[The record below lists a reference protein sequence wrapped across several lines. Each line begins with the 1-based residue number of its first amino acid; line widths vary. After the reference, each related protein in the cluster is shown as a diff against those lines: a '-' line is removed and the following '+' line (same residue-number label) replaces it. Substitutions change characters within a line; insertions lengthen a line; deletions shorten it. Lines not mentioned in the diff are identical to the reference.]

1 MARQGTGG
9 RWRLRSA
16 LMASV
21 GLLASQAR
29 ADEARAT
36 CTATLSGRRV
46 VVRPEARA
54 FVSPEL
60 DRLVRLGMA
69 GKLEVQLTLLRKRA
83 LWFDARMDSTQV
95 TQVLAFTRTG
105 YLLDGRPLSEGVA
118 TLELERVAWMLD
130 APPEPGE
137 RFIVQVEVRL
147 RVVTAASLGRVAAWL
162 TQGASAGTEPEG
174 RSALTGTLLRSVAED
189 LARGASASCEVLRSP

>member
-1 MARQGTGG
+1 MARYGTRG
-9 RWRLRSA
+9 RWRLLA
-16 LMASV
+16 TLTASV
-21 GLLASQAR
+21 GLLPSVAR

-69 GKLEVQLTLLRKRA
+69 GKLEVELTLLRRRA
-83 LWFDARMDSTQV
+83 LWFDARMDGAQV
-95 TQVLAFTRTG
+95 TQVLAFTRAG
-105 YLLDGRPLSEGVA
+105 YLLDGRPLADGVA
-118 TLELERVAWMLD
+118 TLELERVAWTLD
-130 APPEPGE
+130 DRPEPGE
-137 RFIVQVEVRL
+137 RFVVQVEVRL
-147 RVVTAASLGRVAAWL
+147 QVVTAASLGRVATWL
-162 TQGASAGTEPEG
+162 TQGASPGTEPED

-189 LARGASASCEVLRSP
+189 LARGASASCDVLNPL

>member
-1 MARQGTGG
+1 
-9 RWRLRSA
+9 
-16 LMASV
+16 MASV
-21 GLLASQAR
+21 GLLAPGAW

-36 CTATLSGRRV
+36 CAATLSGRRV

-69 GKLEVQLTLLRKRA
+69 GKLEVELTLVRRRA
-83 LWFDARMDSTQV
+83 LWFDARLDNARV

-105 YLLDGRPLSEGVA
+105 YLLDGRPLPGGVA

-137 RFIVQVEVRL
+137 RFVVQVEVRL
-147 RVVTAASLGRVAAWL
+147 QVVTAASLGRVAAWL
-162 TQGASAGTEPEG
+162 TQGAPAGTEPAD
-174 RSALTGTLLRSVAED
+174 RSGLTGTLLRSVAED
-189 LARGASASCEVLRSP
+189 LARGASARCDVLRSP